1 MIDPISRVAINVHS
15 AKGVYALLLGSGLS
29 SASGIPTGYGITRD
43 LISQVAKLDNE
54 QPEDLEEWYQKKYGR
69 EARYDELLS
78 SLATTSPQRNLT
90 LQKYFKPTEEEREQG
105 LKLPTLAH
113 KAIGKLV
120 AKGYIKVIVTTNF
133 DHLLEDSIQEAG
145 VTPSVISTEDHTK
158 GALPLVHSQCTIVKV
173 NGDYLDTRIRN
184 TEDELKAYEP
194 GLNNLLD
201 EIFDNYGLIVSGWSA
216 EWDIALGAALERR
229 AYRRFPTFWTHR
241 GLTEHA
247 ERLISAMGG
256 ISLNIESAE
265 SFFDQLGEKVLALED
280 HATNHPQTVS
290 LAVAQLKRYLPDPV
304 QKIRYQDML
313 VDEATRVRKLLET
326 ERFSLSAIYTPEEL
340 AARARALQSGTS
352 ILLHLIATASY
363 WAEDRHIDTIQLV
376 IHRLGNG
383 FQSPNGTTVWLDMQL
398 YPAMLAFYCGGTA
411 AVANRK
417 GKLLGRLLST
427 QIKHPSLQDFTRPAA
442 ELLTSKWVIENSLAQ
457 KLPGMERHYTA
468 LSDWLFESL
477 REILEPVTGTTDY
490 DQVFDRFEYICAL
503 VATKTDPYPTLG
515 RFAWKYKRQ
524 RAPRDLLDQPTVSLL
539 LETEIIRDETEI
551 NEMADAVDNGIK
563 ATGWH

>member
-184 TEDELKAYEP
+184 TEDELKTYEP

-241 GLTEHA
+241 GLTERA
-247 ERLISAMGG
+247 ERLISAMDG

-280 HATNHPQTVS
+280 HATNHPLTVS

-304 QKIRYQDML
+304 QQIRYQDML

-376 IHRLGNG
+376 MQRLGNG
-383 FQSPNGTTVWLDMQL
+383 LQPSNGVPVWLDMQL
-398 YPAMLAFYCGGTA
+398 YPALLAFYCAGIA
-411 AVANRK
+411 AVASKN
-417 GKLLGRLLST
+417 GQLLERLLFT
-427 QIKHPSLQDFTRPAA
+427 QIKHPRKSDFAQPAIN
-442 ELLTSKWVIENSLAQ
+442 LLTPEWVISNSIAQ
-457 KLPGMERHYTA
+457 ELPGMKPRSTA
-468 LSDWLFESL
+468 LSDWLLDSL
-477 REILEPVTGTTDY
+477 REILEPITGISDY

-503 VATKTDPYPTLG
+503 VGTETDADPTLG
-515 RFAWKYKRQ
+515 RFSWKLKYQ
-524 RAPRDLLDQPTVSLL
+524 GAPRDLLDQPTISLI
-539 LETEIIRDETEI
+539 LETNIFRDKTEI
-551 NEMADAVDNGIK
+551 NDAADTIYNQIK
-563 ATGWH
+563 TTRLH